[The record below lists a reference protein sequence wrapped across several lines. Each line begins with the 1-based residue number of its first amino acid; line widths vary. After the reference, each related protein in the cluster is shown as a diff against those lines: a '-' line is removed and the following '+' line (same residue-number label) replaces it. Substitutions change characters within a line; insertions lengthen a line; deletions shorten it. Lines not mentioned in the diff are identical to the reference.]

1 MGWYAREVVPRVV
14 TLVCATRGLHSW
26 RTRVCQGLS
35 GAVVEIGFGA
45 GLNLPFYPTAVE
57 RIYAVE
63 PSDTS
68 IRAAGRRVERVPFPV
83 QRVGLDGQ
91 SLPLDD
97 ESCDHALITFTL
109 CTVPDAAR
117 TLTEVHRVL
126 APGGTIHILEHGLSP
141 DPRVARWQSRLDP
154 FEQIVAG
161 GCHLTR
167 EPLALL
173 RDAGFEI
180 EWSVERYLLAPTP
193 WSYLTAAVARRT

>member
-1 MGWYAREVVPRVV
+1 MGWYTREVVPRVV

-26 RTRVCQGLS
+26 RSRVCQGLS

-63 PSDTS
+63 PSDAAV
-68 IRAAGRRVERVPFPV
+68 RAAAPRVARTPIPV

-109 CTVPDAAR
+109 CTVPDATR
-117 TLTEVHRVL
+117 TLDEVRRVL
-126 APGGTIHILEHGLSP
+126 VPGGTVHVLEHGLSP

-154 FEQIVAG
+154 LEQLVAG

-167 EPLALL
+167 EPLTLL
-173 RDAGFEI
+173 TRAGFEL
-180 EWSVERYLLAPTP
+180 EWSVERYLVAPTP
-193 WSYLTAAVARRT
+193 WSYLTAAVARTS